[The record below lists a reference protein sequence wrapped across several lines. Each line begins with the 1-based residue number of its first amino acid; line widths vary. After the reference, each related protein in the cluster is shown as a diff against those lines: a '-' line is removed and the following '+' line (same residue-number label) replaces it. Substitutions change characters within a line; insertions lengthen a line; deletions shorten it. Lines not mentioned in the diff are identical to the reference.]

1 MNITKSKLIILFILI
16 SSNIYSQRTL
26 FDEGFE
32 KGYKDITRLNGV
44 DGYNGDPSKCEKD
57 HIFIDKNDE
66 YLSGYRCGTSQATEY
81 VDYAKNKIKNIIN
94 PKAPESISESKT
106 VYQNT
111 IGNPDHLNVDI
122 YKELQ
127 NREYEFKKPIDYG
140 HPIDYGDPISLDIF
154 NNDIIIPQKY
164 YYKPYEYKRI
174 FIEDKVNSLIKKD
187 EKIEKEKKEINLN
200 ETKINK
206 KLIEKNKNYQIN
218 ELTENGWYECFI
230 EFNRF
235 CNGKKYE
242 TLEKKFVYIE
252 NSEIKYWIG
261 QYDMIF
267 NVSYFYKKG
276 NNTFDLMLEMSKD
289 INDKQIMTKNIFF
302 INNTKYPITP
312 FFRSPNILNVYTK
325 RNFKG
330 NGILFSLKNSDET
343 EKTVNFIN
351 NKWNKYQAPNYWDYE
366 NVAKF
371 TLPKGRYHYFAYSE
385 DEFWEG
391 EINIENPYTK
401 IELK

>member
-1 MNITKSKLIILFILI
+1 MNSLKLNIKLILFFLLI
-16 SSNIYSQRTL
+16 SLSIYSQQSSPFRIG
-26 FDEGFE
+26 FDKGFE
-32 KGYKDITRLNGV
+32 DTCKGQGFVGNM
-44 DGYNGDPSKCEKD
+44 GYSGDYLKCDTGTNMHTTNAEQ
-57 HIFIDKNDE
+57 F
-66 YLSGYRCGTSQATEY
+66 SAGYRCGTIQATEY
-81 VDYAKNKIKNIIN
+81 LEKIKKNNNEDLTKIR
-94 PKAPESISESKT
+94 ISEREPVNEYKVGT
-106 VYQNT
+106 
-111 IGNPDHLNVDI
+111 PDHLNVDI

-127 NREYEFKKPIDYG
+127 DKDYNYRKPIDYG
-140 HPIDYGDPISLDIF
+140 HPISLDIF
-154 NNDIIIPQKY
+154 NNDITIPQKY
-164 YYKPYEYKRI
+164 YYNPYEYKRV
-174 FIEDKVNSLIKKD
+174 FIEDKTNSLIKKD
-187 EKIEKEKKEINLN
+187 EKIEKEKKEIRLN

-206 KLIEKNKNYQIN
+206 RLIEKNKNYQIN

-242 TLEKKFVYIE
+242 TLENKFVYIE

-267 NVSYFYKKG
+267 KVAYFFKKS
-276 NNTFDLMLEMSKD
+276 NNTFDLMLDMTKD
-289 INDKQIMTKNIFF
+289 INDKQVMTKNIYFTS
-302 INNTKYPITP
+302 NTKYPITP
-312 FFRSPNILNVYTK
+312 FFTSPNILNVFTK

-330 NGILFSLKNSDET
+330 NGILFSIKNIGET

-351 NKWNKYQAPNYWDYE
+351 NKWTKNQAPNYWDYE

-371 TLPKGRYHYFAYSE
+371 TLPKGKYHYFAYSE

-391 EINIENPYTK
+391 EITIENPYTK